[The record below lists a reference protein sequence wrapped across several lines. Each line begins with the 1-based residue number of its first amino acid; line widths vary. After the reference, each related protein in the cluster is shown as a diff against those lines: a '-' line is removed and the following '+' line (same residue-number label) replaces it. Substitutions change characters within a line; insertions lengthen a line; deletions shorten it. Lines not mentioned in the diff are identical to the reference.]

1 MEYIEL
7 ELLPVSLAS
16 KEGIHAQCMFK
27 YSLPPAGFIPA
38 EGAISV
44 VVFALF
50 ASERLFLFAE
60 TFQRLHRPI
69 FPLSSGL
76 PV

>member
-27 YSLPPAGFIPA
+27 YSLPPAGFISA
-38 EGAISV
+38 EGYDFCL
-44 VVFALF
+44 VFALLM
-50 ASERLFLFAE
+50 SERSFFIAE
-60 TFQRLHRPI
+60 TFQRLDCPI
-69 FPLSSGL
+69 IPLRGSL
-76 PV
+76 TK